1 MTYRQFINCLTGF
14 RKNEDA
20 QSKER
25 LIIMRKIAYAAL
37 LPHLEKG
44 TSETGFM
51 PFEWEQKIVNKITEK
66 DKETMLSEL
75 ESVKDFY
82 IRLDAKKNN
91 C

>member
-1 MTYRQFINCLTGF
+1 MTYRQFVNCLKGF

-25 LIIMRKIAYAAL
+25 LIIMRKIAYSAL

-44 TSETGFM
+44 TTETGFM
-51 PFEWEQKIVNKITEK
+51 PFLWEQKIVNKITEK
-66 DKETMLSEL
+66 DKETILSEL
-75 ESVKDFY
+75 KSVKDFWAE
-82 IRLDAKKNN
+82 IDAKKNK

>member
-44 TSETGFM
+44 TTETAFM
-51 PFEWEQKIVNKITEK
+51 PFQWEQNIVNKITEK
-66 DKETMLSEL
+66 DKEIMLSEL
-75 ESVKDFY
+75 ESVKEFWSK
-82 IRLDAKKNN
+82 IDAKKNT

>member
-1 MTYRQFINCLTGF
+1 MTYRQFMNCLKGF

-25 LIIMRKIAYAAL
+25 LIIMRKIAYAAI

-44 TSETGFM
+44 TTETDFM
-51 PFEWEQKIVNKITEK
+51 PFAWEQNIVNKITEK
-66 DKETMLSEL
+66 DKEIMLSEL
-75 ESVKDFY
+75 ESVKDFWSKM
-82 IRLDAKKNN
+82 DAKKNI